1 LTDRRMG
8 SSSIADRAARLLIG
22 LASPRGKGASPSRLH
37 YVAAALVEAHP
48 AMALLH
54 DLVATVDDSLRRG
67 RGVDAA
73 GRVQALVER
82 LRHWR
87 AGLAMSRQM
96 VAAHG
101 ARAIPTRRPL
111 LILSYSGTV
120 LDTCRALARGKH
132 PMLVVCESR
141 PLCEGAVMARALARS
156 GCVVTVITDAAM
168 GNWIVRCGAVLL
180 GADWIDRRGFVNKTG
195 SRALSV
201 LADADGVPV
210 FVLADRGR
218 LRGRIL
224 AAAKLPSHDPRQIL
238 TRRTVGLHV
247 DNRYFERVEWMPSHR
262 LITESGCFCH
272 PAEQWPEILSSARSG
287 SRVGAR

>member
-1 LTDRRMG
+1 MG
-8 SSSIADRAARLLIG
+8 SSSIADRAAGLLID
-22 LASPRGKGASPSRLH
+22 LACPRGKGASPSRFH
-37 YVAAALVEAHP
+37 RVAAALVEAHP

-54 DLVATVDDSLRRG
+54 DLLATVDDSLRRG
-67 RGVDAA
+67 RGADAA
-73 GRVQALVER
+73 VRAQAMVER

-96 VAAHG
+96 VAAHA

-111 LILSYSGTV
+111 LLLSYSGTV

-132 PMLVVCESR
+132 PKLVVCESR
-141 PLCEGAVMARALARS
+141 PLCEGAAMARALARS

-168 GNWIVRCGAVLL
+168 GSRIGRCGAVLL

-195 SRALSV
+195 SRALSL
-201 LADADGVPV
+201 LADAARVPV

-218 LRGRIL
+218 IRGRIL

-238 TRRTVGLHV
+238 KRRAATLHA

-262 LITESGCFCH
+262 LITESGCFHH
-272 PAEQWPEILSSARSG
+272 PKKQWPEILSSARAASP
-287 SRVGAR
+287 VGAR